1 MTGNQLVSAVGYFQ
15 ASFPTLSQSLD
26 HMKREDL
33 TVKLT
38 RSAFIWDEWGMRTSF
53 ICIDFLEIVAEDSA
67 VMYSAYRDIPLGVIC
82 E

>member
-1 MTGNQLVSAVGYFQ
+1 
-15 ASFPTLSQSLD
+15 
-26 HMKREDL
+26 MKREDL

-67 VMYSAYRDIPLGVIC
+67 VMYSAYRDTPFSVIC
-82 E
+82 K